1 MKPTRDAEPMALF
14 GARLREM
21 RRANHMT
28 QQTVADQLCI
38 DRTTYSKYE
47 SGRVSPDHQGLMTLA
62 TLFDVTVDQLL
73 GREDAA
79 SLAHD
84 PNEELSDQEK
94 LLLQMFRQLSAE
106 EQNTL
111 VTQAQIHFRN
121 RKK

>member
-1 MKPTRDAEPMALF
+1 MKPTRDTEPMALF

-47 SGRVSPDHQGLMTLA
+47 SGRVSPDHQGLLTLA

-106 EQNTL
+106 EQNAL
-111 VTQAQIHFRN
+111 VIQAQLQFRN

>member
-111 VTQAQIHFRN
+111 VTQAQLQFRN

>member
-94 LLLQMFRQLSAE
+94 LLLQMFRQLSAD
-106 EQNTL
+106 EQNVL